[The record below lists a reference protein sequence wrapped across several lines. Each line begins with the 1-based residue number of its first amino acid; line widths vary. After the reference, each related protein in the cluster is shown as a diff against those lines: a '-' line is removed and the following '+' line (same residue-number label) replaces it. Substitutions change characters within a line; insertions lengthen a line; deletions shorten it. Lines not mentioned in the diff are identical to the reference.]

1 MAIMTKEQ
9 MNQFV
14 ENYTQKHIMEM
25 TKRIIPELD
34 NSKDLQ
40 EVIGKTIFLYSTK
53 IAPEIFT
60 ALLEEYDKRL
70 EQRLSESPQRS

>member
-1 MAIMTKEQ
+1 MSTMTKEQ
-9 MNQFV
+9 MSQFV
-14 ENYTQKHIMEM
+14 ETYTQNHIVEM

-34 NSKDLQ
+34 GSKDIK
-40 EVIGKTIFLYSTK
+40 EVIGKTIFLYSTQ

-70 EQRLSESPQRS
+70 EQRLSEFL